1 MAQRSNFAFVWDS
14 LRSPHNSTL
23 VLNGMKRFIRV
34 LILLLAT
41 WPCFAEEVEYR
52 PGGQRFEKTWL
63 KFYAGD
69 HEPELSDP
77 LISAGPRMTKA
88 ICEAVSHPD
97 MKLRRYA
104 LGALGF
110 IGDKRAIPT
119 LERILKNKEEIYYFR
134 GDALNAIYQL
144 DKRLGAKY
152 SKQFS
157 SEHEYLKMIA
167 DAIEKGEKWLTTR
180 PKH

>member
-1 MAQRSNFAFVWDS
+1 
-14 LRSPHNSTL
+14 
-23 VLNGMKRFIRV
+23 MKRLIHFF
-34 LILLLAT
+34 ILLLAT
-41 WPCFAEEVEYR
+41 WSCSAEEVEYR
-52 PGGQRFEKTWL
+52 PGGQRFEKTWV

-69 HEPELSDP
+69 HEPELSGP
-77 LISAGPRMTKA
+77 LISAGPKMTKA
-88 ICEAVSHPD
+88 ICEALSHPD

-119 LERILKNKEEIYYFR
+119 LEKILKNNEEIYYFR

-144 DKRLGAKY
+144 DKKLGTKY
-152 SKQFS
+152 ATQFAN
-157 SEHEYLKMIA
+157 EHEYLKMIA
-167 DAIEKGEKWLTTR
+167 DAIEKGEKWRTMR